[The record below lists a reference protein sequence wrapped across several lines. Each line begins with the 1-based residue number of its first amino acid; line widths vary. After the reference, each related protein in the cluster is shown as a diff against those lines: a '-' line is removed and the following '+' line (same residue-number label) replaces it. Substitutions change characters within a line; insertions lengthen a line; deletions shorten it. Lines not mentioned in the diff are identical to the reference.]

1 MTLKKPD
8 LHILT
13 VWRLRLLAAAL
24 VPSFLTAWFSPRIN
38 WLWWLFTAA
47 WMCAFLYFY
56 IFYYPIKYRKLAYGV
71 NAHCLL
77 VYCGVIYTRVKA
89 VPFTSIQYTSVFS
102 TPLERLFGVTSL
114 FVYAAGGRVYIPGLA
129 PQDARELQALLTPGR
144 PHSAAQEG
152 GAGDV

>member
-1 MTLKKPD
+1 
-8 LHILT
+8 
-13 VWRLRLLAAAL
+13 
-24 VPSFLTAWFSPRIN
+24 
-38 WLWWLFTAA
+38 
-47 WMCAFLYFY
+47 MCAFLYFY
-56 IFYYPIKYRKLAYGV
+56 IFYYPIKYRKLAYGT